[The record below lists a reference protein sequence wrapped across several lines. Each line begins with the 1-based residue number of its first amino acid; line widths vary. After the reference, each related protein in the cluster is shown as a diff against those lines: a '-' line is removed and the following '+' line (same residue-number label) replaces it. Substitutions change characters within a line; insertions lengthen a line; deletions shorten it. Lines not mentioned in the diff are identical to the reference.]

1 MRCPQ
6 GADGRH
12 WSRRRILS
20 MNAALQKGKVPGRS
34 SRKELPQ
41 SGAEQNTTEGYV
53 AEELCEIK

>member
-1 MRCPQ
+1 
-6 GADGRH
+6 
-12 WSRRRILS
+12 